1 MDNKQTAVKEVQTWL
16 RALAKVDHKIREVNV
31 DGFYGEETE
40 NAVND
45 FQVVNG
51 LPDTGV
57 VDYKTWCMLYDQYK
71 LIKKKKV
78 NVIDVL
84 HTILKNGEKESK

>member
-16 RALAKVDHKIREVNV
+16 RALAKAGCAIREVNI
-31 DGFYGEETE
+31 DGIYGTETE

-45 FQVVNG
+45 FQLINN

-57 VDYKTWCMLYDQYK
+57 VDYTTWCELYNQYK
-71 LIKKKKV
+71 MLKKSNKVELSQILNIMRMITKK
-78 NVIDVL
+78 
-84 HTILKNGEKESK
+84 

>member
-1 MDNKQTAVKEVQTWL
+1 MGNKNTAVREVQTWL
-16 RALAKVDHKIREVNV
+16 RALAKVDHNIREVNI
-31 DGFYGEETE
+31 DGYYGEETE

-57 VDYKTWCMLYDQYK
+57 VDYITWCSMYEQYCK
-71 LIKKKKV
+71 LKKKKV
-78 NVIDVL
+78 NVTCVL
-84 HTILKNGEKESK
+84 QKVLKK